1 MKSGA
6 RTIKHIYFVSLD
18 IYLHSSI
25 QEPLRASVPQLDL
38 NLHSNPYDDKLISVF
53 LEGGKR
59 TLSKPIIKK
68 DPITPDIL
76 NKIIDMYGK
85 DHSNLKSVRLC
96 AMLLL
101 GYAGFLRYSEI
112 ANLKMENIKFFPSY
126 IVVTLSYRN
135 SAKEMYLKSQ
145 ETGHALPLVLAITT
159 LFPHLYTSVFPD
171 TMFTTI

>member
-1 MKSGA
+1 
-6 RTIKHIYFVSLD
+6 
-18 IYLHSSI
+18 
-25 QEPLRASVPQLDL
+25 
-38 NLHSNPYDDKLISVF
+38 VF

-76 NKIIDMYGK
+76 NTSIDMYGK
-85 DHSNLKSVRLC
+85 DHSNLKNVRLC

-101 GYAGFLRYSEI
+101 G
-112 ANLKMENIKFFPSY
+112 K
-126 IVVTLSYRN
+126 
-135 SAKEMYLKSQ
+135 MYLKSQ

-159 LFPHLYTSVFPD
+159 LFPRLYTSVFPD

>member
-18 IYLHSSI
+18 IYLHSST
-25 QEPLRASVPQLDL
+25 VPQLDL

-76 NKIIDMYGK
+76 SKIIDIYGK
-85 DHSNLKSVRLC
+85 DHSNLKNVRLC
-96 AMLLL
+96 ANVYQFVNIFRLKITNS
-101 GYAGFLRYSEI
+101 SENEI
-112 ANLKMENIKFFPSY
+112 LT
-126 IVVTLSYRN
+126 IV
-135 SAKEMYLKSQ
+135 
-145 ETGHALPLVLAITT
+145 P
-159 LFPHLYTSVFPD
+159 
-171 TMFTTI
+171 